1 MVAAKAEKVAAKA
14 AERKRAGSNP
24 SKENRRVACDCRQLS
39 FFFRYAFMTIL
50 GDSTLISAQSKKKE
64 RQPCGRHSFC
74 YTKILFICRNV
85 VVKFSKSGV
94 KIF

>member
-50 GDSTLISAQSKKKE
+50 GDSTLISAQSKKKSANHAVGT
-64 RQPCGRHSFC
+64 PFAIPKSFH
-74 YTKILFICRNV
+74 L
-85 VVKFSKSGV
+85 S
-94 KIF
+94 